1 MQNDLIYMQ
10 CFYAVLID
18 CMAASW
24 KAEKLIATH
33 LKSHL
38 EAHLKAHDDLVQRFL
53 IQNRSELQQSSID

>member
-10 CFYAVLID
+10 CFYVVLID

-24 KAEKLIATH
+24 KPEELIATH

-38 EAHLKAHDDLVQRFL
+38 EAHLKAHNFLVQRFL